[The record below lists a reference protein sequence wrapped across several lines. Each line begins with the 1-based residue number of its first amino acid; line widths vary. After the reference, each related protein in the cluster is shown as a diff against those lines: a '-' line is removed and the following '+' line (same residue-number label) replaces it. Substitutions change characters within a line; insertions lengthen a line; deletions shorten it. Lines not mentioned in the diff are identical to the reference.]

1 MLVKFQATVK
11 GNIIG
16 DEFFPLGKK
25 YEDEKVSIAMHSYYF
40 LLKQKGSLEWEHSL
54 AKMNANTLQRLY
66 SVHFFYYFIL

>member
-40 LLKQKGSLEWEHSL
+40 LLKQKGSLE
-54 AKMNANTLQRLY
+54 
-66 SVHFFYYFIL
+66 